1 MKRILSFVFAAT
13 LAVSAYSQTLWT
25 DNFESYTIGNLGT
38 QGGWAR
44 DAEFGSASDVKIAT
58 IDGAHGKSM
67 RINTTSTSGSQ
78 WTYKEINLGLAN
90 PDNEVFRT
98 EIEMYTGTTSA
109 EMQVYESDGT
119 NFYTVFDIYLSPT
132 NGAWLADQADFDD
145 FLPGELL
152 TPNIA
157 ANTWYKVIVTYNIAE
172 GTMNVSINGANYGP
186 FIKEAYHYP
195 TEIDLVSDG
204 ANNAGYD
211 NIVIAAD
218 AALAVSNVNK
228 TKVNVYPNPTTDV
241 LNITA
246 DKKVTNVTF
255 FDMTGRKVKQTT
267 ENVINVESLEKG
279 SYIVNITFADGTVD
293 SKKVIKE

>member
-44 DAEFGSASDVKIAT
+44 DGGSASSVKVAT

-67 RINTTSTSGSQ
+67 QMNTTASSSTQ
-78 WTYKEINLGLAN
+78 WIFKGINMGLAN

-98 EIEMYTGTTSA
+98 EIDMYTGNNWA
-109 EMQVYESDGT
+109 EMQMYESDGT
-119 NFYTVFDIYLSPT
+119 NYYAIFDIYLSPT
-132 NGAWLADQADFDD
+132 NGAWLADQADFDAD
-145 FLPGELL
+145 LSGELL

-157 ANTWYKVIVTYNIAE
+157 ANTWYKVIVTYNISE
-172 GTMNVSINGANYGP
+172 GTMNVSINGTNYGP
-186 FIKEAYHYP
+186 FAKEAYHYP
-195 TEIDLVSDG
+195 TEIDLVASG
-204 ANNAGYD
+204 TNNAGYD

-228 TKVNVYPNPTTDV
+228 TKVNVYPNPTTEV

-246 DKKVTNVTF
+246 DKKVANVTF

-267 ENVINVESLEKG
+267 ENVINVEDLAKG
-279 SYIVNITFADGTVD
+279 SYIVSITFADGTVE

>member
-38 QGGWAR
+38 QGGWAN
-44 DAEFGSASDVKIAT
+44 EGGSASSVKIAT

-67 RINTTSTSGSQ
+67 RMNTTATSDPQ
-78 WTYKEINLGLAN
+78 FIYKEINMGLAN
-90 PDNEVFRT
+90 PDNEVFRA
-98 EIEMYTGTTSA
+98 EVEMYTGNNWA

-119 NFYTVFDIYLSPT
+119 NYYAIFDIYLSPT
-132 NGAWLADQADFDD
+132 NGAWLADQADFDAD
-145 FLPGELL
+145 LSGELL

-157 ANTWYKVIVTYNIAE
+157 ANTWYKVIVTYNISE
-172 GTMNVSINGANYGP
+172 GTMNVSINGTNYGP
-186 FIKEAYHYP
+186 FAKEAYHYP
-195 TEIDLVSDG
+195 TEIDLVASG
-204 ANNAGYD
+204 TNNAGYD

-228 TKVNVYPNPTTDV
+228 TKVNVYPNPTTEV

-246 DKKVTNVTF
+246 DKKVANVTF

-267 ENVINVESLEKG
+267 ENVINVEDLTKG
-279 SYIVNITFADGTVD
+279 SYIVSITFADGTVE